1 MLFELISALRSG
13 GAEEAKQLLIVFL
26 MWLPIIMLS
35 LSFHEASHAFIA
47 YKLGDP
53 TARNFGRVTLN
64 PTKHLDPIGFIAMLT
79 IGFGWAKPCPVNT
92 RNFEKPKKGMALTA
106 LAGPVSNL
114 ILALG
119 FTVLLTVSHIVSV
132 VVTIAM
138 NAQSIPVVFS
148 YISLFLYYGIYL
160 NVSLAIFNFIPV
172 PPLDGSRILGL
183 ILPDKAYYWF
193 MRYERY
199 IGIGFA
205 VVVIILG
212 QFNISIIDFVV
223 SPITDLLDTVAV
235 IPAQLIIDLLTLV

>member
-1 MLFELISALRSG
+1 MLINLIRALMSG
-13 GAEEAKQLLIVFL
+13 GTEEAKQLLIIFL

-64 PTKHLDPIGFIAMLT
+64 PVKHLDPIGFIAMLT

-92 RNFEKPKKGMALTA
+92 RNFRNPRKGFALSS
-106 LAGPVSNL
+106 LAGPVSNM

-119 FTVLLTVSHIVSV
+119 FAVLMAIFYLIYLIVAIV
-132 VVTIAM
+132 RGLAEP
-138 NAQSIPVVFS
+138 PVFVD
-148 YISLFLYYGIYL
+148 YIQMFLYYGIYL
-160 NVSLAIFNFIPV
+160 NVSLAIFNFLPV

-183 ILPDKAYYWF
+183 ILPDKVYYAF
-193 MRYERY
+193 LKYERY

-205 VVVIILG
+205 MLVIILS

-223 SPITDLLDTVAV
+223 SPVTNLFCSIATLPINWIADLIL
-235 IPAQLIIDLLTLV
+235 

>member
-1 MLFELISALRSG
+1 
-13 GAEEAKQLLIVFL
+13 

-64 PTKHLDPIGFIAMLT
+64 PVKHLDPIGFIAMLT

-92 RNFEKPKKGMALTA
+92 RNFRNPRKGFALSS
-106 LAGPVSNL
+106 LAGPVSNM

-119 FTVLLTVSHIVSV
+119 FTVLMAIFYLIYLIVAIV
-132 VVTIAM
+132 RGLAEP
-138 NAQSIPVVFS
+138 PVFVD
-148 YISLFLYYGIYL
+148 YIQMFLYYGIYL
-160 NVSLAIFNFIPV
+160 NVSLAIFNFLPV

-183 ILPDKAYYWF
+183 ILPDKVYYAF
-193 MRYERY
+193 LKYERY

-205 VVVIILG
+205 MLVIILS

-223 SPITDLLDTVAV
+223 SPVTNLFCSIATLPINWIGDL
-235 IPAQLIIDLLTLV
+235 IF

>member
-1 MLFELISALRSG
+1 MLINLIRALMSG
-13 GAEEAKQLLIVFL
+13 GTEEAKQLLIIFL

-64 PTKHLDPIGFIAMLT
+64 PVKHLDPIGFIAMLT

-92 RNFEKPKKGMALTA
+92 RNFRNPRKGFALSS
-106 LAGPVSNL
+106 LAGPVSNM

-119 FTVLLTVSHIVSV
+119 FTVLMAIFYLIYLIVAIV
-132 VVTIAM
+132 RGLAEP
-138 NAQSIPVVFS
+138 PVFVD
-148 YISLFLYYGIYL
+148 YIQMFLYYGIYL
-160 NVSLAIFNFIPV
+160 NVSLAIFNFLPV

-183 ILPDKAYYWF
+183 ILPDKVYYAF
-193 MRYERY
+193 LKYERY

-205 VVVIILG
+205 MLVIILS

-223 SPITDLLDTVAV
+223 SPVTNLFCSIATLPINWIADLIL
-235 IPAQLIIDLLTLV
+235 

>member
-1 MLFELISALRSG
+1 MLINLIRALMSG
-13 GAEEAKQLLIVFL
+13 GTEEAKQLLIIFL

-64 PTKHLDPIGFIAMLT
+64 PVKHLDPIGFIAMLT

-92 RNFEKPKKGMALTA
+92 RNFRNPRKGFALSS
-106 LAGPVSNL
+106 LAGPVSNM

-119 FTVLLTVSHIVSV
+119 FAVLMAIFYLIYLIVAIV
-132 VVTIAM
+132 RGLAEP
-138 NAQSIPVVFS
+138 PVFVD
-148 YISLFLYYGIYL
+148 YIQMFLYYGIYL
-160 NVSLAIFNFIPV
+160 NVSLAIFNFLPV

-183 ILPDKAYYWF
+183 ILPDKVYYAF
-193 MRYERY
+193 LKYERY

-205 VVVIILG
+205 MLVIILS

-223 SPITDLLDTVAV
+223 SPVTNLFCSIATLPINWIGDL
-235 IPAQLIIDLLTLV
+235 IF

>member
-1 MLFELISALRSG
+1 MLINLIRALMSG
-13 GAEEAKQLLIVFL
+13 GTERAKELLIVFL

-64 PTKHLDPIGFIAMLT
+64 PVKHLDPIGFIAMLT

-92 RNFEKPKKGMALTA
+92 RNFRNPRKGFALSS
-106 LAGPVSNL
+106 LAGPVSNM

-119 FTVLLTVSHIVSV
+119 FTVLMAIFYLIYLIVAIV
-132 VVTIAM
+132 RGLAEP
-138 NAQSIPVVFS
+138 PVFVD
-148 YISLFLYYGIYL
+148 YIQMFLYYGIYL
-160 NVSLAIFNFIPV
+160 NVSLAIFNFLPV

-183 ILPDKAYYWF
+183 ILPDKVYYAF
-193 MRYERY
+193 LKYERY

-205 VVVIILG
+205 MLVIMLS

-223 SPITDLLDTVAV
+223 SPVTNLLCNIATLPIDWIADLIL
-235 IPAQLIIDLLTLV
+235 

>member
-1 MLFELISALRSG
+1 MLINLIRALMSG
-13 GAEEAKQLLIVFL
+13 GTEEAKQLLIIFL

-64 PTKHLDPIGFIAMLT
+64 PVKHLDPIGFIAMLT

-92 RNFEKPKKGMALTA
+92 RNFRNPRKGFALSS
-106 LAGPVSNL
+106 LAGPVSNM

-119 FTVLLTVSHIVSV
+119 FTVLMAIFYLIYLIVAIV
-132 VVTIAM
+132 RGLAEP
-138 NAQSIPVVFS
+138 PVFVD
-148 YISLFLYYGIYL
+148 YIQMFLYYGIYL
-160 NVSLAIFNFIPV
+160 NVSLAIFNFLPV

-183 ILPDKAYYWF
+183 ILPDKVYYAF
-193 MRYERY
+193 LKYERY

-205 VVVIILG
+205 VLVIMLG

-223 SPITDLLDTVAV
+223 SPVTNLFCSIATLPINWIADL
-235 IPAQLIIDLLTLV
+235 IF

>member
-1 MLFELISALRSG
+1 MLINLIRALMSG
-13 GAEEAKQLLIVFL
+13 GTEEAKQLLIIFL

-64 PTKHLDPIGFIAMLT
+64 PVKHLDPIGFIAMLT

-92 RNFEKPKKGMALTA
+92 RNFRNPRKGFALSS
-106 LAGPVSNL
+106 LAGPVSNM

-119 FTVLLTVSHIVSV
+119 FTVLMAIFYLIYLIVAIV
-132 VVTIAM
+132 RGLAEP
-138 NAQSIPVVFS
+138 PVFVD
-148 YISLFLYYGIYL
+148 YIQMFLYYGIYL
-160 NVSLAIFNFIPV
+160 NVSLAIFNFLPV

-183 ILPDKAYYWF
+183 ILPDKVYYAF
-193 MRYERY
+193 LKYERY

-205 VVVIILG
+205 MLVIILS

-223 SPITDLLDTVAV
+223 SPVTNLFCSIATLPINWIGDL
-235 IPAQLIIDLLTLV
+235 IF

>member
-1 MLFELISALRSG
+1 MLIDLIRALMSG
-13 GAEEAKQLLIVFL
+13 GTEQAKQLLLIIFL

-64 PTKHLDPIGFIAMLT
+64 PVKHLDPIGFIAMLT

-92 RNFEKPKKGMALTA
+92 RNFRNPRKGFALSS
-106 LAGPVSNL
+106 LAGPVSNM

-119 FTVLLTVSHIVSV
+119 FTVLMAIFYLIYLIVAIV
-132 VVTIAM
+132 RGLAEP
-138 NAQSIPVVFS
+138 PVFVD
-148 YISLFLYYGIYL
+148 YIQMFLYYGIYL
-160 NVSLAIFNFIPV
+160 NVSLAIFNFLPV

-183 ILPDKAYYWF
+183 ILPDKVYYAF
-193 MRYERY
+193 LKYERY

-205 VVVIILG
+205 VLVIMLG

-223 SPITDLLDTVAV
+223 SPVTNLFCSIATLPINWIGDL
-235 IPAQLIIDLLTLV
+235 IF

>member
-1 MLFELISALRSG
+1 MLINLIRALMSG
-13 GAEEAKQLLIVFL
+13 GTEEAKRLLIIFL

-64 PTKHLDPIGFIAMLT
+64 PVKHLDPIGFIAMLT

-92 RNFEKPKKGMALTA
+92 RNFRNPRKGFALSS
-106 LAGPVSNL
+106 LAGPVSNM

-119 FTVLLTVSHIVSV
+119 FAVLMAIFYLIYLIVAIV
-132 VVTIAM
+132 RGLAEP
-138 NAQSIPVVFS
+138 PVFVD
-148 YISLFLYYGIYL
+148 YIQMFLYYGIYL
-160 NVSLAIFNFIPV
+160 NVSLAIFNFLPV

-183 ILPDKAYYWF
+183 ILPDKVYYAF
-193 MRYERY
+193 LKYERY

-205 VVVIILG
+205 VLVIMLS

-223 SPITDLLDTVAV
+223 SPVTNLFCSIATLPINWIADL
-235 IPAQLIIDLLTLV
+235 IF

>member
-1 MLFELISALRSG
+1 MLIDLIRALMSG
-13 GAEEAKQLLIVFL
+13 GTERAKELLIVFL

-64 PTKHLDPIGFIAMLT
+64 PVKHLDPIGFIAMLT

-92 RNFEKPKKGMALTA
+92 RNFRNPKKGFALSS
-106 LAGPVSNL
+106 LAGPVSNM

-119 FTVLLTVSHIVSV
+119 FTVLMAIFYLIYLIVAIV
-132 VVTIAM
+132 RGLAEP
-138 NAQSIPVVFS
+138 PVFVD
-148 YISLFLYYGIYL
+148 YIQMFLYYGIYL
-160 NVSLAIFNFIPV
+160 NVSLAIFNFLPV

-183 ILPDKAYYWF
+183 ILPDKVYYAF
-193 MRYERY
+193 LKYERY

-205 VVVIILG
+205 VLVIMLS
-212 QFNISIIDFVV
+212 QFNISIIDFIV
-223 SPITDLLDTVAV
+223 SPVTNLLCNIATLPINWIADLIL
-235 IPAQLIIDLLTLV
+235 

>member
-1 MLFELISALRSG
+1 MLIDLIRALMSG
-13 GAEEAKQLLIVFL
+13 GTEEAKQLLIIFL

-64 PTKHLDPIGFIAMLT
+64 PVKHLDPIGFIAMLT

-92 RNFEKPKKGMALTA
+92 RNFRNPRKGFALSS
-106 LAGPVSNL
+106 LAGPVSNM

-119 FTVLLTVSHIVSV
+119 FTVLMAIFYLIYLIVAIV
-132 VVTIAM
+132 RGLAEP
-138 NAQSIPVVFS
+138 PVFVD
-148 YISLFLYYGIYL
+148 YIQMFLYYGIYL
-160 NVSLAIFNFIPV
+160 NVSLAIFNFLPV

-183 ILPDKAYYWF
+183 ILPDKVYYAF
-193 MRYERY
+193 LKYERY

-205 VVVIILG
+205 MLVIILS

-223 SPITDLLDTVAV
+223 SPVTNLFCSIATLPINWIGDL
-235 IPAQLIIDLLTLV
+235 IF

>member
-1 MLFELISALRSG
+1 MLINLIRALMSG
-13 GAEEAKQLLIVFL
+13 GTEEAKQLLIIFL

-64 PTKHLDPIGFIAMLT
+64 PVKHLDPIGFIAMLT

-92 RNFEKPKKGMALTA
+92 RNFRNPKKGFALSS
-106 LAGPVSNL
+106 LAGPVSNM

-119 FTVLLTVSHIVSV
+119 FAVLMAIFYLIYLIVAIV
-132 VVTIAM
+132 RGLAEP
-138 NAQSIPVVFS
+138 PVFVD
-148 YISLFLYYGIYL
+148 YIQMFLYYGIYL
-160 NVSLAIFNFIPV
+160 NVSLAIFNFLPV

-183 ILPDKAYYWF
+183 ILPDKVYYAF
-193 MRYERY
+193 LKYERY

-205 VVVIILG
+205 MLVIILS

-223 SPITDLLDTVAV
+223 SPVTNLFCSIATLPINWIADL
-235 IPAQLIIDLLTLV
+235 IF

>member
-1 MLFELISALRSG
+1 MLINLIRALMSG
-13 GAEEAKQLLIVFL
+13 GTEEAKQLLIIFL

-64 PTKHLDPIGFIAMLT
+64 PVKHLDPIGFIAMLT

-92 RNFEKPKKGMALTA
+92 RNFRNPRKGFALSS
-106 LAGPVSNL
+106 LAGPVSNM

-119 FTVLLTVSHIVSV
+119 FAVLMAIFYLIYLIVAIV
-132 VVTIAM
+132 RGLAEP
-138 NAQSIPVVFS
+138 PVFVD
-148 YISLFLYYGIYL
+148 YIQMFLYYGIYL
-160 NVSLAIFNFIPV
+160 NVSLAIFNFLPV

-183 ILPDKAYYWF
+183 ILPDKVYYAF
-193 MRYERY
+193 LKYERY

-205 VVVIILG
+205 MLVIILS

-223 SPITDLLDTVAV
+223 SPVTNLFCSIATLPINWIADL
-235 IPAQLIIDLLTLV
+235 IF

>member
-1 MLFELISALRSG
+1 MLIDLIRALMSG
-13 GAEEAKQLLIVFL
+13 GTEEAKQLLIIFL

-64 PTKHLDPIGFIAMLT
+64 PVKHLDPIGFIAMLT

-92 RNFEKPKKGMALTA
+92 RNFRNPRKGFALSS
-106 LAGPVSNL
+106 LAGPVSNM

-119 FTVLLTVSHIVSV
+119 FAVLMAIFYLIYLIVAIV
-132 VVTIAM
+132 RGLAEP
-138 NAQSIPVVFS
+138 PVFVD
-148 YISLFLYYGIYL
+148 YIQMFLYYGIYL
-160 NVSLAIFNFIPV
+160 NVSLAIFNFLPV

-183 ILPDKAYYWF
+183 ILPDKVYYAF
-193 MRYERY
+193 LKYERY

-205 VVVIILG
+205 MLVIMLS
-212 QFNISIIDFVV
+212 QFNISIIDFIV
-223 SPITDLLDTVAV
+223 SPVTNLLCNIATLPINWIADLIL
-235 IPAQLIIDLLTLV
+235 

>member
-1 MLFELISALRSG
+1 
-13 GAEEAKQLLIVFL
+13 

-64 PTKHLDPIGFIAMLT
+64 PVKHLDPIGFIAMLT

-92 RNFEKPKKGMALTA
+92 RNFRNPRKGFALSS
-106 LAGPVSNL
+106 LAGPVSNM

-119 FTVLLTVSHIVSV
+119 FTVLMAIFYLIYLIVAIV
-132 VVTIAM
+132 RGLAEP
-138 NAQSIPVVFS
+138 PVFVD
-148 YISLFLYYGIYL
+148 YIQMFLYYGIYL
-160 NVSLAIFNFIPV
+160 NVSLAIFNFLPV

-183 ILPDKAYYWF
+183 ILPDKVYYAF
-193 MRYERY
+193 LKYERY

-205 VVVIILG
+205 MLVIILS

-223 SPITDLLDTVAV
+223 SPVTNLFCSIATLPINWIADL
-235 IPAQLIIDLLTLV
+235 IF

>member
-1 MLFELISALRSG
+1 MLIDLIRALMSG
-13 GAEEAKQLLIVFL
+13 GTEQAKALLIIFL

-64 PTKHLDPIGFIAMLT
+64 PVKHLDPIGFIAMLT

-92 RNFEKPKKGMALTA
+92 RNFRNPRKGFALSS
-106 LAGPVSNL
+106 LAGPVSNM

-119 FTVLLTVSHIVSV
+119 FTVLMAIFYLIYLIVAIV
-132 VVTIAM
+132 RGLAEP
-138 NAQSIPVVFS
+138 PVFVD
-148 YISLFLYYGIYL
+148 YIQMFLYYGIYL
-160 NVSLAIFNFIPV
+160 NVSLAIFNFLPV

-183 ILPDKAYYWF
+183 ILPDKVYYAF
-193 MRYERY
+193 LKYERY

-205 VVVIILG
+205 VLVIMLS
-212 QFNISIIDFVV
+212 QFNISIIDFIV
-223 SPITDLLDTVAV
+223 SPVTNLLCNIATLPINWIADLIL
-235 IPAQLIIDLLTLV
+235 

>member
-1 MLFELISALRSG
+1 MLINLIRALMSG
-13 GAEEAKQLLIVFL
+13 GTEEAKQLLIIFL

-64 PTKHLDPIGFIAMLT
+64 PVKHLDPIGFIAMLT

-92 RNFEKPKKGMALTA
+92 RNFRNPRKGFALSS
-106 LAGPVSNL
+106 LAGPVSNM

-119 FTVLLTVSHIVSV
+119 FTVLMAIFYLIYLIVAIV
-132 VVTIAM
+132 RGLAEP
-138 NAQSIPVVFS
+138 PVFVD
-148 YISLFLYYGIYL
+148 YIQMFLYYGIYL
-160 NVSLAIFNFIPV
+160 NVSLAIFNFLPV

-183 ILPDKAYYWF
+183 ILPDKVYYAF
-193 MRYERY
+193 LKYERY

-205 VVVIILG
+205 MLVIMLS

-223 SPITDLLDTVAV
+223 SPVTNLLCNIATLPIDWIADLIL
-235 IPAQLIIDLLTLV
+235 

>member
-1 MLFELISALRSG
+1 MLINLIRALMSG
-13 GAEEAKQLLIVFL
+13 GTEEAKQLLIIFL

-64 PTKHLDPIGFIAMLT
+64 PVKHLDPIGFIAMLT

-92 RNFEKPKKGMALTA
+92 RNFRNPKKGFALSS
-106 LAGPVSNL
+106 LAGPVSNM

-119 FTVLLTVSHIVSV
+119 FTVLMAIFYLIYLIVAIV
-132 VVTIAM
+132 RGLAEP
-138 NAQSIPVVFS
+138 PVFVD
-148 YISLFLYYGIYL
+148 YIQMFLYYGIYL
-160 NVSLAIFNFIPV
+160 NVSLAIFNFLPV

-183 ILPDKAYYWF
+183 ILPDKVYYAF
-193 MRYERY
+193 LKYERY

-205 VVVIILG
+205 MLVIILS

-223 SPITDLLDTVAV
+223 SPVTNLFCSIATLPINWIGDL
-235 IPAQLIIDLLTLV
+235 IF

>member
-1 MLFELISALRSG
+1 MLIDLIRALMSG
-13 GAEEAKQLLIVFL
+13 GTEQAKALLIIFL
-26 MWLPIIMLS
+26 MWLPIILLS

-64 PTKHLDPIGFIAMLT
+64 PLKHLDPIGFIAMLT

-92 RNFEKPKKGMALTA
+92 RNFRNPKKGFALSS
-106 LAGPVSNL
+106 LAGPVSNM

-119 FTVLLTVSHIVSV
+119 FTVLMAIFYLVYLIFV
-132 VVTIAM
+132 IARGL
-138 NAQSIPVVFS
+138 AEPPVFAG
-148 YISLFLYYGIYL
+148 YIKLFLYYGIYL
-160 NVSLAIFNFIPV
+160 NISLAIFNFLPV

-183 ILPDKAYYWF
+183 ILPDKVYYAF
-193 MRYERY
+193 LKYERY

-205 VVVIILG
+205 MLVIMLS

-223 SPITDLLDTVAV
+223 SPVTNLLCNIATLPIDWIADLIL
-235 IPAQLIIDLLTLV
+235 

>member
-1 MLFELISALRSG
+1 MLINLIRALMSG
-13 GAEEAKQLLIVFL
+13 GTEEAKQLLIIFL

-64 PTKHLDPIGFIAMLT
+64 PVKHLDPIGFIAMLT

-92 RNFEKPKKGMALTA
+92 RNFRNPRKGFALSS
-106 LAGPVSNL
+106 LAGPVSNM

-119 FTVLLTVSHIVSV
+119 FTVLMAIFYLIYLIVAIV
-132 VVTIAM
+132 RGLAEP
-138 NAQSIPVVFS
+138 PVFVD
-148 YISLFLYYGIYL
+148 YIQMFLYYGIYL
-160 NVSLAIFNFIPV
+160 NVSLAIFNFLPV

-183 ILPDKAYYWF
+183 ILPDKVYYAF
-193 MRYERY
+193 LKYERY

-205 VVVIILG
+205 MLVIILS

-223 SPITDLLDTVAV
+223 SPVTNLFCSIATLPINWIADL
-235 IPAQLIIDLLTLV
+235 IF

>member
-1 MLFELISALRSG
+1 MLIDLIRALMSG
-13 GAEEAKQLLIVFL
+13 GTEQAKALLIIFL
-26 MWLPIIMLS
+26 MWLPIILLS

-64 PTKHLDPIGFIAMLT
+64 PLKHLDPIGFIAMLT

-92 RNFEKPKKGMALTA
+92 RNFRNPRKGFALSS
-106 LAGPVSNL
+106 LAGPVSNM

-119 FTVLLTVSHIVSV
+119 FTVLMAIFYLVYLIFV
-132 VVTIAM
+132 IARGL
-138 NAQSIPVVFS
+138 AEPPVFAG
-148 YISLFLYYGIYL
+148 YIKLFLYYGIYL
-160 NVSLAIFNFIPV
+160 NISLAIFNFLPV

-183 ILPDKAYYWF
+183 ILPDKVYYAF
-193 MRYERY
+193 LKYERY

-205 VVVIILG
+205 MLVIILS

-223 SPITDLLDTVAV
+223 SPVTNLFCSIATLPINWIADL
-235 IPAQLIIDLLTLV
+235 IF

>member
-1 MLFELISALRSG
+1 MLINLIRALMSG
-13 GAEEAKQLLIVFL
+13 GTEEAKQLLIIFL

-64 PTKHLDPIGFIAMLT
+64 PVKHLDPIGFIAMLT

-92 RNFEKPKKGMALTA
+92 RNFRNPRKGFALSS
-106 LAGPVSNL
+106 LAGPVSNM

-119 FTVLLTVSHIVSV
+119 FTVLMAIFYLIYLIVAIV
-132 VVTIAM
+132 RGLAEP
-138 NAQSIPVVFS
+138 PVFVD
-148 YISLFLYYGIYL
+148 YIQMFLYYGIYL
-160 NVSLAIFNFIPV
+160 NVSLAIFNFLPV

-183 ILPDKAYYWF
+183 ILPDKVYYAF
-193 MRYERY
+193 LKYERY

-205 VVVIILG
+205 MLVIILS

-223 SPITDLLDTVAV
+223 SPVTNLLCNIATLPIDWIADLIL
-235 IPAQLIIDLLTLV
+235 

>member
-1 MLFELISALRSG
+1 MLINLIRALMSG
-13 GAEEAKQLLIVFL
+13 GTEEAKQLLIIFL

-64 PTKHLDPIGFIAMLT
+64 PVKHLDPIGFIAMLT

-92 RNFEKPKKGMALTA
+92 RNFRNPRKGFALSS
-106 LAGPVSNL
+106 LAGPVSNM

-119 FTVLLTVSHIVSV
+119 FTVLMAIFYLIYLIVAIV
-132 VVTIAM
+132 RGLAEP
-138 NAQSIPVVFS
+138 PVFVD
-148 YISLFLYYGIYL
+148 YIQMFLYYGIYL
-160 NVSLAIFNFIPV
+160 NVSLAIFNFLPV

-183 ILPDKAYYWF
+183 ILPDKVYYAF
-193 MRYERY
+193 LKYERY

-205 VVVIILG
+205 VLVIMLS

-223 SPITDLLDTVAV
+223 SPVTNLLCNIATLPIDWIADLIL
-235 IPAQLIIDLLTLV
+235 

>member
-1 MLFELISALRSG
+1 MLINLIRALMSG
-13 GAEEAKQLLIVFL
+13 GTEEAKQLLIIFL

-64 PTKHLDPIGFIAMLT
+64 PLKHLDPIGFIAMLT

-92 RNFEKPKKGMALTA
+92 RNFRNPRKGFALSS
-106 LAGPVSNL
+106 LAGPVSNM

-119 FTVLLTVSHIVSV
+119 FTVLMAIFYLIYLIVAIV
-132 VVTIAM
+132 RGLAEP
-138 NAQSIPVVFS
+138 PVFVD
-148 YISLFLYYGIYL
+148 YIQMFLYYGIYL
-160 NVSLAIFNFIPV
+160 NVSLAIFNFLPV

-183 ILPDKAYYWF
+183 ILPDKVYYAF
-193 MRYERY
+193 LKYERY

-205 VVVIILG
+205 MLVIILS

-223 SPITDLLDTVAV
+223 SPVTNLFCSIATLPINWIGDL
-235 IPAQLIIDLLTLV
+235 IF

>member
-1 MLFELISALRSG
+1 MLINLIRALMSG
-13 GAEEAKQLLIVFL
+13 GTEEAKQLLIIFL

-64 PTKHLDPIGFIAMLT
+64 PVKHLDPIGFIAMLT

-92 RNFEKPKKGMALTA
+92 RNFRNPRKGFALSS
-106 LAGPVSNL
+106 LAGPVSNM

-119 FTVLLTVSHIVSV
+119 FTVLMAIFYLIYLIVAIV
-132 VVTIAM
+132 RGLAEP
-138 NAQSIPVVFS
+138 PVFVD
-148 YISLFLYYGIYL
+148 YIQMFLYYGIYL
-160 NVSLAIFNFIPV
+160 NVSLAIFNFLPV

-183 ILPDKAYYWF
+183 ILPDKVYYAF
-193 MRYERY
+193 LKYERY

-205 VVVIILG
+205 VLVIMLS
-212 QFNISIIDFVV
+212 QFNISIIDFIV
-223 SPITDLLDTVAV
+223 SPVTNLLCNIATLPINWIADLIL
-235 IPAQLIIDLLTLV
+235 

>member
-1 MLFELISALRSG
+1 MLIDLIRALMSG
-13 GAEEAKQLLIVFL
+13 GTERAKELLIVFL

-64 PTKHLDPIGFIAMLT
+64 PVKHLDPIGFIAMLT

-92 RNFEKPKKGMALTA
+92 RNFRNPRKGFALSS
-106 LAGPVSNL
+106 LAGPVSNM

-119 FTVLLTVSHIVSV
+119 FTVLMAIFYLIYLIVAIV
-132 VVTIAM
+132 RGLAEP
-138 NAQSIPVVFS
+138 PVFVD
-148 YISLFLYYGIYL
+148 YIQMFLYYGIYL
-160 NVSLAIFNFIPV
+160 NVSLAIFNFLPV

-183 ILPDKAYYWF
+183 ILPDKVYYAF
-193 MRYERY
+193 LKYERY

-205 VVVIILG
+205 MLVIMLS

-223 SPITDLLDTVAV
+223 SPVTNLLCNIATLPIDWIADLIL
-235 IPAQLIIDLLTLV
+235 

>member
-1 MLFELISALRSG
+1 MLIDLIRALMSG
-13 GAEEAKQLLIVFL
+13 GTEQAKALLIIFL

-64 PTKHLDPIGFIAMLT
+64 PVKHLDPIGFIAMLT

-92 RNFEKPKKGMALTA
+92 RNFRNPRKGFALSS
-106 LAGPVSNL
+106 LAGPVSNM

-119 FTVLLTVSHIVSV
+119 FTVLMAIFYLIYLIVAIV
-132 VVTIAM
+132 RGLAEP
-138 NAQSIPVVFS
+138 PVFVD
-148 YISLFLYYGIYL
+148 YIQMFLYYGIYL
-160 NVSLAIFNFIPV
+160 NVSLAIFNFLPV

-183 ILPDKAYYWF
+183 ILPDKVYYAF
-193 MRYERY
+193 LKYERY

-205 VVVIILG
+205 VLVIMLG

-223 SPITDLLDTVAV
+223 SPVTNLFCSIATLPINWIGDL
-235 IPAQLIIDLLTLV
+235 IF

>member
-1 MLFELISALRSG
+1 MLIDLIRALMSG
-13 GAEEAKQLLIVFL
+13 GTEEAKQLLIIFL

-64 PTKHLDPIGFIAMLT
+64 PVKHLDPIGFIAMLT

-92 RNFEKPKKGMALTA
+92 RNFRNPRKGFALSS
-106 LAGPVSNL
+106 LAGPVSNM

-119 FTVLLTVSHIVSV
+119 FAVLMAIFYLIYLIVAIV
-132 VVTIAM
+132 RGLAEP
-138 NAQSIPVVFS
+138 PVFVD
-148 YISLFLYYGIYL
+148 YIQMFLYYGIYL
-160 NVSLAIFNFIPV
+160 NVSLAIFNFLPV

-183 ILPDKAYYWF
+183 ILPDKVYYAF
-193 MRYERY
+193 LKYERY

-205 VVVIILG
+205 VLVIMLG

-223 SPITDLLDTVAV
+223 SPVTNLFCSIATLPINWIGDL
-235 IPAQLIIDLLTLV
+235 IF

>member
-1 MLFELISALRSG
+1 MLIDLIRALMSG
-13 GAEEAKQLLIVFL
+13 GTEEAKRLLIIFL

-64 PTKHLDPIGFIAMLT
+64 PVKHLDPIGFIAMLT

-92 RNFEKPKKGMALTA
+92 RNFRNPRKGFALSS
-106 LAGPVSNL
+106 LAGPVSNM

-119 FTVLLTVSHIVSV
+119 FAVLMAIFYLIYLIVAIV
-132 VVTIAM
+132 RGLAEP
-138 NAQSIPVVFS
+138 PVFVD
-148 YISLFLYYGIYL
+148 YIQMFLYYGIYL
-160 NVSLAIFNFIPV
+160 NVSLAIFNFLPV

-183 ILPDKAYYWF
+183 ILPDKVYYAF
-193 MRYERY
+193 LKYERY

-205 VVVIILG
+205 VLVIMLS
-212 QFNISIIDFVV
+212 QFNISIIDFIV
-223 SPITDLLDTVAV
+223 SPVTNLLCNIATLPINWIADLIL
-235 IPAQLIIDLLTLV
+235 

>member
-1 MLFELISALRSG
+1 MLINLIRALMSG
-13 GAEEAKQLLIVFL
+13 GTEEAKQLLIIFL

-64 PTKHLDPIGFIAMLT
+64 PVKHLDPIGFIAMLT

-92 RNFEKPKKGMALTA
+92 RNFRNPRKGFALSS
-106 LAGPVSNL
+106 LAGPVSNM

-119 FTVLLTVSHIVSV
+119 FTVLMAIFYLIYLIVAIV
-132 VVTIAM
+132 RGLAEP
-138 NAQSIPVVFS
+138 PVFAG
-148 YISLFLYYGIYL
+148 YIKLFLYYGIYL
-160 NVSLAIFNFIPV
+160 NISLAIFNFLPV

-183 ILPDKAYYWF
+183 ILPDKVYYAF
-193 MRYERY
+193 LKYERY

-205 VVVIILG
+205 MLVIMLS
-212 QFNISIIDFVV
+212 QFNISIIDFIV
-223 SPITDLLDTVAV
+223 SPVTNLLCNIATLPINWIADLIL
-235 IPAQLIIDLLTLV
+235 